1 MTAPAPWLRPRAWHL
16 LCLALLAC
24 VLSACGFHEA
34 PRAVLA
40 ERCEPLRV
48 SQPLV
53 VTIEAPGQGPL
64 RFMVE
69 PRGVSVI
76 ASIDRVRAR
85 SQVDRFGVVTFV
97 RQAHAGERIAIGV
110 ESRDSPQIVGEVCVS
125 VAQLSGTDKARL
137 RAERAFAAAGERLQA
152 GDPKGS
158 FDEYLAAA
166 RDFDDFD
173 RVRAAQARHAMAELA
188 YGKISREAD
197 AYWLAR
203 IALADFG
210 VAASAGVNAG
220 LRSSLY
226 SLQARTLLE
235 SERFEPEERRAR
247 VFGLLTEA
255 QRLAERDRF
264 GARELPRLE
273 ILRGFMEYRG
283 GETAKASAYFSRAA
297 AQCEALHDWECYAR
311 ALQNSASL
319 AEEARDFMV
328 ALKAYEDA
336 LRVLPP
342 HLDPQLTA
350 DIWGNQGRLQGTAGF
365 FQKSEQSHRVSIRL
379 HADIDD
385 CEGARVGLARLGTLL
400 VQVGSIAEGLDHLT
414 HAASLECADLLASAK
429 LDSAP
434 APAAVGDACVDLPKA
449 DSLGPSGKLA
459 VFSALLGL
467 HDALQLE
474 NRPAEAKRCLAVARN
489 YAGTARTR
497 LRFANAEG
505 NALLEERKAQAA
517 SAAFARGLVSADK
530 EGIPQIHE
538 HRSLAYLGL
547 ARAALLE
554 QQPAIARGYAS
565 RSLVLGSARADVSQV
580 VDSLRLIARSFSG
593 TPQSGQ
599 AISILRTAAG
609 LVDQVPI
616 DNLDAEKRATW
627 LATQHAVFAELIT
640 LFATSA
646 NADEARLWQAFDAS
660 ERGRARSLR
669 YAVNQEM
676 GFRPKDNRAGPS
688 WARYQEL
695 MQRIAKLAQ
704 PVQEGTAPQFSTQ
717 ALDEIT
723 RTSETSAEAS
733 ARGVLQQHL
742 AALNATAVEY
752 AAGRDEMYAFVI
764 DGEHISITRLGSR
777 QEIAAAAAALYERV
791 RNPESAAGDVERAS
805 AKLARLVLWP
815 IAAQVTNRRVIFVP
829 DDSLHTVPFA
839 ILPWSAEK
847 DAPLVV
853 ERVEL
858 SVMPSTLF
866 VTQPRDPPAPRVTS
880 PRFELIG
887 DPVFRHADW
896 QRDCADAAST
906 PANTRMAAQ
915 SSSVAARRSL
925 PRLPG
930 SRKEVLAIAQLA
942 QRFAPSSHVNTRL
955 GCEATPAALRAA
967 AAASPELLHI
977 ATHGYVDAYRPRL
990 SALALTQDSAA
1001 NGGAATVGLLDILNM
1016 RVASRLVVLS
1026 ACDTSRGRLLPG
1038 EGVLGPAQAF
1048 LQAGAA
1054 SVVASFWRIP
1064 DERTAPFMESFYR
1077 HLLVD
1082 RLSAA
1087 AALRRTQLDYA
1098 RDRASYDWA
1107 AFTLYG
1113 WPDTTL

>member
-1 MTAPAPWLRPRAWHL
+1 M
-16 LCLALLAC
+16 
-24 VLSACGFHEA
+24 V
-34 PRAVLA
+34 
-40 ERCEPLRV
+40 V
-48 SQPLV
+48 S
-53 VTIEAPGQGPL
+53 IEAPSPGVL
-64 RFMVE
+64 RFMVA
-69 PRGVSVI
+69 PRGVSVV
-76 ASIDRVRAR
+76 ASIDHVRAR

-97 RQAHAGERIAIGV
+97 RQARTTGERIAIGV
-110 ESRDSPQIVGEVCVS
+110 ESRDSPEIVGEVCVS
-125 VAQLSGTDKARL
+125 VAQLPGTDRARL

-158 FDEYLAAA
+158 FDEYLASA

-203 IALADFG
+203 IALGDFG
-210 VAASAGVNAG
+210 AAANAAMGAAASTGAGANAG

-235 SERFEPEERRAR
+235 SERFRPAERRAR
-247 VFGLLTEA
+247 VFELLTEA
-255 QRLAERDRF
+255 QRLAEQDRF
-264 GARELPRLE
+264 GARELPRLQ

-283 GETAKASAYFSRAA
+283 GDPAKASAYFTRAA
-297 AQCEALHDWECYAR
+297 EQCEALRDWECHAR

-319 AEEARDFMV
+319 AEEARDFTV
-328 ALKAYEDA
+328 ALKAYADA

-365 FQKSEQSHRVSIRL
+365 FQQSEQSHRVSIRL
-379 HADIDD
+379 HANIDN

-429 LDSAP
+429 LDAAP
-434 APAAVGDACVDLPKA
+434 APAAVGDACIDLPEA
-449 DSLGPSGKLA
+449 DSLGPSGRLA

-467 HDALQLE
+467 HEALQVE
-474 NRPAEAKRCLAVARN
+474 GRAAEANRCLAHARG
-489 YAGTARTR
+489 YASTARTR

-505 NALLEERKAQAA
+505 NALLEERKAPAA
-517 SAAFARGLVSADK
+517 SAAFERGLVSADK
-530 EGIPQIHE
+530 EGIPQSYE

-580 VDSLRLIARSFSG
+580 VDSLQLMARSFSG
-593 TPQSGQ
+593 TPQSEQ
-599 AISILRTAAG
+599 AISILLTAAG

-616 DNLDAEKRATW
+616 DDLDAEKRATW
-627 LATQHAVFAELIT
+627 LATQHAVFAELTT

-669 YAVNQEM
+669 YAVNQAT
-676 GFRPKDNRAGPS
+676 GIRPKDNPGEPS
-688 WARYQEL
+688 SARYREL
-695 MQRIAKLAQ
+695 MQRIAELAQ
-704 PVQEGTAPQFSTQ
+704 PVQKGIASQLSMQ

-723 RTSETSAEAS
+723 RTTEGSAETS
-733 ARGVLQQHL
+733 ARGVLQQRL
-742 AALNATAVEY
+742 AELDATAVEY

-764 DGEHISITRLGSR
+764 GDKHISITRLGSR

-791 RNPESAAGDVERAS
+791 RNPESAASDVQRAS
-805 AKLARLVLWP
+805 AKLAQLVLWP
-815 IAAQVTNRRVIFVP
+815 IAARVTRRRVIFIP

-839 ILPWSAEK
+839 ILPWSAGK

-858 SVMPSTLF
+858 SVVPSTLF
-866 VTQPRDPPAPRVTS
+866 VTHPRNPFATRATS

-887 DPVFRHADW
+887 DPVFRHTDW

-906 PANTRMAAQ
+906 PANTRTAAE
-915 SSSVAARRSL
+915 STLVAARRSL

-942 QRFAPSSHVNTRL
+942 QRSSPSSHVSTRL

-967 AAASPELLHI
+967 AATSPELLHI

-990 SALALTQDSAA
+990 SALALTQDTAA
-1001 NGGAATVGLLDILNM
+1001 NGGAATIGLLDILNM
-1016 RVASRLVVLS
+1016 RVGSRLVVLS

-1077 HLLVD
+1077 YLLVD